1 MSGSRVSLILQSPIR
16 ELMEQVVRLS
26 FSTSNNEV
34 EYEVV
39 LAELNLAL
47 MLVATKLE
55 IRNDS

>member
-16 ELMEQVVRLS
+16 ELMEQVIRLS